1 MSCLPFQGSRE
12 SRFAMLHWTSYSDR
26 EAEWAW
32 PGKLLDAKQMS
43 VDMIIHAKMH
53 VPQHISRSKTSWA
66 YNKIFLGPF
75 AFCFIARNMF
85 FVRLNSCRAESEQT
99 VVGATENQRLQKQ
112 LKHTGTVLNLSES
125 GFHRSFIKAKNW
137 LSCRIEFAAAVL

>member
-1 MSCLPFQGSRE
+1 
-12 SRFAMLHWTSYSDR
+12 
-26 EAEWAW
+26 
-32 PGKLLDAKQMS
+32 
-43 VDMIIHAKMH
+43 MIIHAKMN
-53 VPQHISRSKTSWA
+53 VPQ
-66 YNKIFLGPF
+66 PF

-112 LKHTGTVLNLSES
+112 LKHTGTVLNLSQS